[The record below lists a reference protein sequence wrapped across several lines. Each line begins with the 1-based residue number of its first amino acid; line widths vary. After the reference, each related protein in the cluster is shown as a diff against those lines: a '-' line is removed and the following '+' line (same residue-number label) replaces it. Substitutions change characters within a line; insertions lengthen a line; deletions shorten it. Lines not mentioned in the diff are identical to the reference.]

1 MKLQLTPKEYRRI
14 LQMLYFADRMMNG
27 RREDEPTGL
36 RLKCDEVLQTFLGHA
51 RQFGCADLVEE
62 FEEEQFDFAEAMPD
76 EPGVSEAVREYD
88 NDTFWQEL
96 VARLAERDYEQLH
109 GRPAIP
115 DPDGPPE
122 SDSDEEARELE
133 LTRLEDEYWR
143 EFEANGVKNLLVIKG
158 LGRPS

>member
-1 MKLQLTPKEYRRI
+1 MKLQLTSKEYRRI
-14 LQMLYFADRMMNG
+14 LQMLYFADRVLNG

-36 RLKCDEVLQTFLGHA
+36 RLKCDEVLQTFLA
-51 RQFGCADLVEE
+51 SATQFGCADLVEE
-62 FEEEQFDFAEAMPD
+62 FDEGQFDFSEAMPD
-76 EPGVSEAVREYD
+76 EPGVSDVVKDYD

-122 SDSDEEARELE
+122 SENDEDTRETE
-133 LTRLEDEYWR
+133 LQRLEDEYWR
-143 EFEANGVKNLLVIKG
+143 EFETNGVKNLLLIKG